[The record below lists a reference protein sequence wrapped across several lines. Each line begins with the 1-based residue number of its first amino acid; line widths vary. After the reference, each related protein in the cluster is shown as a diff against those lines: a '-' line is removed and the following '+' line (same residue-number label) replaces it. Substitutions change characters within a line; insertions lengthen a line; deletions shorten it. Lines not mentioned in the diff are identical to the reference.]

1 MTTETRTSVADKPV
15 VIGVQVNENTM
26 RTPNPHIPWTPE
38 EIGDIAQAS
47 QDAGA
52 SLIHF
57 HGRTADGGADHSAET
72 YGAIIERIRAV
83 SELLLAPSLAN
94 VPGHTVEQRLSNL
107 LPHHQDPNTRSDFL
121 VIDMGCA
128 AMDLIDSAS
137 GRYVTDSKTYL
148 NDTRTQTE
156 LLDRAAELELTPY
169 MASFNVSWTRAIV
182 NHARSRGLALPLV
195 VAFVLG
201 GDEFPAAHPASAAG
215 LRAQLDL
222 LPPDLPIEPI
232 VSAYRGNVLEAAE
245 ESIKRGGH
253 VAIGAG
259 DHHYAELGYPSTPE
273 LVRRVAD
280 IARRYGR
287 APATPEQARRILGV
301 KAHARSR

>member
-1 MTTETRTSVADKPV
+1 MTSETRTSNKPV
-15 VIGVQVNENTM
+15 VIGVHVNEGTM
-26 RTPNPHIPWTPE
+26 RDPNPRIPWTPT
-38 EIGDIAQAS
+38 EIGDTARECE
-47 QDAGA
+47 DAGA

-57 HGRTADGGADHSAET
+57 HGRTSDGGADHSSDT
-72 YGAIIERIRAV
+72 YGAIIERIRATTD
-83 SELLLAPSLAN
+83 LLLAPSLAN
-94 VPGHTVEQRLSNL
+94 VPGYTVEQRLSNL
-107 LPHHQDPNTRSDFL
+107 VPNLENASRRPDFL

-128 AMDLIDSAS
+128 AMDLVDPDT
-137 GRYVTDSKTYL
+137 GRYVTDTRTFV

-156 LLDRAAELELTPY
+156 LLDRAEELELTPY

-182 NHARSRGLALPLV
+182 NHARSRSLTFPLV
-195 VAFVLG
+195 VAFILG

-222 LPPDLPIEPI
+222 LPPDLQVEPI

-245 ESIKRGGH
+245 ESIRRGGH

-259 DHHYAELGYPSTPE
+259 DHHYAELGCPSTAD
-273 LVRRVAD
+273 LVRHVVE
-280 IARRYGR
+280 IARRHGR

-301 KAHARSR
+301 KAHAGNRQ